1 MVARFLSS
9 AWFDEMNAA
18 ATAAVVNQSGST
30 DRLALRHVITGA
42 PDGDV
47 TYLVVI
53 EEGALRFVPGDDAAA
68 PVTFTQ
74 DYATAVAISRGEL
87 SAQAAFMMGRIRAGG
102 EVGLLLTHQGA
113 LAGVDDVFEP
123 VRAATSY

>member
-1 MVARFLSS
+1 MARFLSAS
-9 AWFDEMNAA
+9 WFDEMN
-18 ATAAVVNQSGST
+18 TAAGSAKAAPAGST
-30 DRLALRHVITGA
+30 ERLALRHVITGG

-53 EEGALRFVPGDDAAA
+53 DKGAVSFVPGDDAAA

-74 DYATAVAISRGEL
+74 DYDTAVAISKGEL
-87 SAQAAFMMGRIRAGG
+87 TAQAAFMIGRIRAGG

-113 LAGVDDVFEP
+113 LAGIDDVFEP